1 MWRRH
6 LTPLVEAA
14 LEDTPV
20 VFLAGPRQAGK
31 TTLVRAHCDGSARPL
46 LTLDDPTVLEAAR
59 ADAPGFVA
67 GLPQTVA
74 LDEVQHAP
82 ELFLPLKASVD
93 RDCRP
98 GRFLLTGS
106 ANALFLPRLADA
118 LAGRMEVLTLYPLS
132 EAEVE
137 GRAGIVDAL
146 FEGAPLPRTR
156 DAAWAERCVLG
167 GYPEARGRTAPAR
180 RRAWFESYVAT
191 VLLRDVRDLA
201 AIETAGALPRLLALV
216 VSRAPG
222 LLNASD
228 LGRDA
233 GLPTS
238 TLKRYLALLETL
250 FLVEQVPPWFANVG
264 KRLVKSPRLHVVD
277 SGVACHVLG
286 LTNADALERA
296 PLRGSVLQNFV
307 AMELRKQ
314 AEVSAARPKLLH
326 FRSHDGLE
334 VDAVLEDARHRVV
347 AVEIKASA
355 SLKASDAAGI
365 RAFASLAGDRFVRG
379 VVFYGGTETVP
390 LGERIEA
397 VPVGALWSGTP
408 LKTPG
413 LAARRRRRP

>member
-228 LGRDA
+228 SA
-233 GLPTS
+233 GT
-238 TLKRYLALLETL
+238 R
-250 FLVEQVPPWFANVG
+250 G
-264 KRLVKSPRLHVVD
+264 CR
-277 SGVACHVLG
+277 
-286 LTNADALERA
+286 RA
-296 PLRGSVLQNFV
+296 PSSGISRCSRRSFSSNRCRRGS
-307 AMELRKQ
+307 
-314 AEVSAARPKLLH
+314 PTW
-326 FRSHDGLE
+326 
-334 VDAVLEDARHRVV
+334 
-347 AVEIKASA
+347 
-355 SLKASDAAGI
+355 ASDSSSRRGFTSSTAGSP
-365 RAFASLAGDRFVRG
+365 ATCSA
-379 VVFYGGTETVP
+379 
-390 LGERIEA
+390 
-397 VPVGALWSGTP
+397 
-408 LKTPG
+408 
-413 LAARRRRRP
+413 

>member
-6 LTPLVEAA
+6 LEPLVNAA
-14 LEDTPV
+14 LADTPV

-31 TTLVRAHCDGSARPL
+31 TTLVRALCDGGARPL

-59 ADAPGFVA
+59 VDPAGFVA
-67 GLPQTVA
+67 GLPDAVA

-82 ELFLPLKASVD
+82 ELFLPLKAAVD
-93 RDCRP
+93 RDRRP

-106 ANALFLPRLADA
+106 ANALLLPRIADA

-132 EAEVE
+132 EAEIE

-156 DAAWAERCVLG
+156 DAAWAERCLLG
-167 GYPEARGRTAPAR
+167 GYPEARGRTSPAR

-191 VLLRDVRDLA
+191 VLLRDVRELA

-233 GLPTS
+233 GLPTN

-250 FLVEQVPPWFANVG
+250 FMIERVPPWFANVG

-277 SGVACHVLG
+277 SGLACHVLG
-286 LTNADALERA
+286 LTSARALEQS
-296 PLRGSVLQNFV
+296 PLRGGVLQNFV

-314 AEVSAARPKLLH
+314 AEASAARPRLFHL
-326 FRSHDGLE
+326 RSHEGLE
-334 VDAVLEDARHRVV
+334 VDVVLEDSRHRLVG
-347 AVEIKASA
+347 VEVKASA
-355 SLKASDAAGI
+355 TLKGSDAAGL

-379 VVFYGGTETVP
+379 VVFYGGRERVP
-390 LGERIEA
+390 LADRIEA
-397 VPVGALWSGTP
+397 VPIGALWSGP
-408 LKTPG
+408 RSK
-413 LAARRRRRP
+413 